1 MLRYMS
7 SVERTMIG
15 KRQQW
20 LSVMTQHQIGNYVQ
34 NTVYPRV
41 RIEQLLGIPR
51 YNNDETAILRMHV

>member
-1 MLRYMS
+1 
-7 SVERTMIG
+7 MIG